1 MASEVCELPRAV
13 VPHPPI
19 WLWTCMGRDVV
30 QGMDVMEDA
39 LNDGR
44 DHQQQWLEAHGQRLE
59 WVMGTES

>member
-1 MASEVCELPRAV
+1 
-13 VPHPPI
+13 
-19 WLWTCMGRDVV
+19 MGRDVV